1 MSTEEG
7 IPWFLN
13 FCYSHELHKRKQ
25 NLTDPMKWSAP
36 YGSSSEKRL
45 LGTQNFPALR
55 LCNRNHLP
63 HQKDTFNCGVGA
75 CAGIAIVLQNF
86 LQNKNKASWFDSRS
100 RRNKQSMIFLQDKT
114 TQELYVLFPQDF
126 LEPVSTKNDLVWE
139 NYLDCLQEEWF
150 VLFDRLVFLQYVTLP
165 QRINRENAVD
175 PLYSATLKALNW
187 PDKEDQAQ
195 SMKLPRKKALSK
207 MAWIETDSS
216 GVGRRS
222 SGSST
227 LAQVSQT
234 QDSADNEM
242 GGMDA
247 ELNVA
252 NDDDANNDINIGTDV
267 DNEEL
272 IGGIVLTSGDGASS
286 MPYTKGFITNH
297 PDCT

>member
-1 MSTEEG
+1 
-7 IPWFLN
+7 
-13 FCYSHELHKRKQ
+13 
-25 NLTDPMKWSAP
+25 
-36 YGSSSEKRL
+36 
-45 LGTQNFPALR
+45 
-55 LCNRNHLP
+55 
-63 HQKDTFNCGVGA
+63 
-75 CAGIAIVLQNF
+75 
-86 LQNKNKASWFDSRS
+86 
-100 RRNKQSMIFLQDKT
+100 MIFLKDKT
-114 TQELYVLFPQDF
+114 TQELYMLFPQDF
-126 LEPVSTKNDLVWE
+126 LEPVSTKNDFVWE
-139 NYLDCLQEEWF
+139 NYLDCLWEEWF

-195 SMKLPRKKALSK
+195 HMKVPRKKALAK

-216 GVGRRS
+216 GIGRRS

-242 GGMDA
+242 GGMHA

-252 NDDDANNDINIGTDV
+252 NDNDANNGTNIGTDV
-267 DNEEL
+267 DDEEL

-286 MPYTKGFITNH
+286 MPYTKGFITDPEKLKPSRLHLTIKKRKGDLMEHLKLSRVTFSDDEHNAIDAADD
-297 PDCT
+297 PERQYYEINETGKKQKFSTQTTKTIEAFWQK